1 MTPPRALT
9 IRDHSGTSGGDG
21 DAGGRVYHP
30 HARLLPG
37 GLQGWRGAHTPSQTA
52 PPAGRHQLCVGGA
65 AARHSSTDSLT
76 CLPTRRWSTA
86 TPVNCTAMVVNA
98 VPGVKLTCEQ
108 FGYPFNV
115 NSDRWRR
122 CGGVPMEPGLCLL
135 PVAGTFAPATPGIL
149 VRERVCPSRPPSG

>member
-1 MTPPRALT
+1 M
-9 IRDHSGTSGGDG
+9 
-21 DAGGRVYHP
+21 
-30 HARLLPG
+30 
-37 GLQGWRGAHTPSQTA
+37 
-52 PPAGRHQLCVGGA
+52 CVGGA